1 MNDPYPKQ
9 KHNLLAFATDYVFF
23 ALAMGA
29 INLNTILPAFAAQ
42 LGAPK
47 TVVGALVTV
56 ALVFWTLPQ
65 LFAGNV
71 VSRVEDKKALMMR
84 MVLIGRPAI
93 LAVAALIGLTHAQ
106 PPGLILATLFAAF
119 AVFLG
124 TDAFAAIAW
133 FDLLGRAFPP
143 EKRGGYIGLWQVGKG
158 AGLLGVAALVG
169 FILSDSGPHYPLNY
183 ALLFA
188 IAGALLMVSVFG
200 LSQIHDNRSASSE
213 PATTVIAWRDFG
225 RHLVQLWKQ
234 DSRLR
239 HISIAR
245 TLFTLSTMAFPFYI
259 LYATEKLHFTEQV
272 IGVFI
277 VAQTGGVLVAG
288 LVLGRVADRYGAQR
302 AIQIGALLALTAPI
316 LALTIAFAGQ
326 NVAGILRNAYA
337 WIYICIGLADNLIML
352 GYLNYTIDITPPGQR
367 SIYMGIFNALAT
379 IGVLGPTI
387 AGWLLSR
394 TSYPVLFGVTLAIGT
409 AALALAF
416 SLPASRELAQPV
428 PQAAAPAPAD
438 HK

>member
-1 MNDPYPKQ
+1 
-9 KHNLLAFATDYVFF
+9 
-23 ALAMGA
+23 
-29 INLNTILPAFAAQ
+29 
-42 LGAPK
+42 
-47 TVVGALVTV
+47 
-56 ALVFWTLPQ
+56 
-65 LFAGNV
+65 
-71 VSRVEDKKALMMR
+71 
-84 MVLIGRPAI
+84 
-93 LAVAALIGLTHAQ
+93 
-106 PPGLILATLFAAF
+106 
-119 AVFLG
+119 
-124 TDAFAAIAW
+124 
-133 FDLLGRAFPP
+133 
-143 EKRGGYIGLWQVGKG
+143 
-158 AGLLGVAALVG
+158 
-169 FILSDSGPHYPLNY
+169 
-183 ALLFA
+183 
-188 IAGALLMVSVFG
+188 
-200 LSQIHDNRSASSE
+200 
-213 PATTVIAWRDFG
+213 
-225 RHLVQLWKQ
+225 
-234 DSRLR
+234 
-239 HISIAR
+239 
-245 TLFTLSTMAFPFYI
+245 MAFPFYI

-288 LVLGRVADRYGAQR
+288 LVLGRVADRHGAQR

-367 SIYMGIFNALAT
+367 AIYMGIFNALAT

-438 HK
+438 QK